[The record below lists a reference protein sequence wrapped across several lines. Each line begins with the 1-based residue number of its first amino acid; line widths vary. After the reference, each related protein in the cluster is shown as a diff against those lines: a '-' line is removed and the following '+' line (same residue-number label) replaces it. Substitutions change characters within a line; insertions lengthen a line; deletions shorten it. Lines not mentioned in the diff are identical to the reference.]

1 MKMNKPFPI
10 LFSFL
15 IIFILILL
23 TACLGGGKTP
33 EAYEDQ
39 VEAGVA
45 ATLTKEAFVQSVDIA
60 RQTESANEGSS
71 DGQETDATPTVT
83 ATPDSTPTPEP
94 DHLISPD
101 SPPQSIMFISDIVT
115 VDLAKDKNA
124 LGDNYAW
131 GRLERP
137 YTSVRME
144 YRDYLDIYQVAMG
157 VADPWVY
164 ITIILIGNLPG
175 EGDIRYAV
183 EIDTDHDGRGDFL
196 VMASLPP
203 DSAWTTDGVVVMADD
218 DEDVGGLFPLY
229 MDESSAG
236 LTGYERELFSN
247 GQGQDRDLAW
257 VRRDPKYRNQIQ
269 FAFKDSL
276 GGSIGFLWNVWT
288 DEGLRDPAFFDIN
301 DHFTFDEAGS
311 PNKDNYRYPVKDVA
325 LVDSTCRLWYGFIPN
340 GTEPGLCFTEE
351 NAVKR
356 PGYGWCVA
364 NATDMGC
371 SIPACHGKC
380 PKNKFCVPCNLP

>member
-1 MKMNKPFPI
+1 
-10 LFSFL
+10 
-15 IIFILILL
+15 
-23 TACLGGGKTP
+23 
-33 EAYEDQ
+33 
-39 VEAGVA
+39 
-45 ATLTKEAFVQSVDIA
+45 
-60 RQTESANEGSS
+60 
-71 DGQETDATPTVT
+71 
-83 ATPDSTPTPEP
+83 
-94 DHLISPD
+94 
-101 SPPQSIMFISDIVT
+101 
-115 VDLAKDKNA
+115 
-124 LGDNYAW
+124 
-131 GRLERP
+131 
-137 YTSVRME
+137 ME
-144 YRDYLDIYQVAMG
+144 YRDYLDIYQVAMN

-183 EIDTDHDGRGDFL
+183 EIDNDHDGRGDFL

-236 LTGYERELFSN
+236 LTGYEREIFSN
-247 GQGQDRDLAW
+247 GQGQDRE
-257 VRRDPKYRNQIQ
+257 

-288 DEGLRDPAFFDIN
+288 DEGVRDPALFDYN
-301 DHFTFDEAGS
+301 DHFTFVEAGS

-371 SIPACHGKC
+371 SIPACRAKC

>member
-1 MKMNKPFPI
+1 MNKYSRF
-10 LFSFL
+10 LFLFL
-15 IIFILILL
+15 ITFLLFIL
-23 TACLGGGKTP
+23 TACSSGNNPPNT
-33 EAYEDQ
+33 YEDQ

-45 ATLTKEAFVQSVDIA
+45 ATLTKEAFVQSVDLA
-60 RQTESANEGSS
+60 RQTESANGNSG
-71 DGQETDATPTVT
+71 DGQENATTPSITVT
-83 ATPDSTPTPEP
+83 PSSTPTPEP

-101 SPPQSIMFISDIVT
+101 SPPAPIMFISDIVT
-115 VDLAKDKNA
+115 VDLAKDKTA

-144 YRDYLDIYQVAMG
+144 YRDYLDIYQVAMN
-157 VADPWVY
+157 VSDPWVY

-175 EGDIRYAV
+175 EGDVRYAV
-183 EIDTDHDGRGDFL
+183 EIDNDHDGRGDFL
-196 VMASLPP
+196 VMAALPP

-229 MDESSAG
+229 SDDSSEG
-236 LTGYERELFSN
+236 LTGYEREIFSN

-269 FAFKDSL
+269 IAFKDSL

-288 DEGLRDPAFFDIN
+288 DEGLRDPALFDIN
-301 DHFTFDEAGS
+301 DHFTFNEAGS

-325 LVDSTCRLWYGFIPN
+325 LIDSTCRLWYGFIPN

-351 NAVKR
+351 NVVNR
-356 PGYGWCVA
+356 SGYGWCVA

-371 SIPACHGKC
+371 SVPACGKC
-380 PKNKFCVPCNLP
+380 PENKFCVPCKK